1 MKLKFNTDISK
12 HAHKVMFSHMA
23 ITVDQPSLTL
33 VIYQYSQKHLGKSLE
48 HN

>member
-23 ITVDQPSLTL
+23 ITVDQPSLTFSNIPVFSETL
-33 VIYQYSQKHLGKSLE
+33 RKELGT
-48 HN
+48 